1 LTEQIVGDILRL
13 TVLAGLGTAGLVA
26 VLLWKKNLA
35 SRVTFLRFVIQ
46 AMAFAAIFYVFSYS
60 GVVPMLYVLIF
71 IFGMSLIL
79 GRVYCGW
86 LCPFGLLMDLEIA
99 LRKALKIRHRMLPDK
114 LNIALHKARYV
125 ILLVFLLVPIG
136 FWLATPGPLLAS
148 TLMLEKLAGHF
159 RIYNVL
165 IDPMIPMV
173 VPWSNTATI
182 NVATLNLAYPYA
194 QNIIAFTAEG
204 IGQYIAVAFVIITLI
219 GAFLIRRVWC
229 RFCPTGASI
238 AAINQFKGLNKV
250 PLLYVEKNEEKCTK
264 CGVCKRVC
272 SVQVNEVYEQKAGKI
287 LTSQCMLCAR
297 CVEMCPYEDALK
309 LKLGNKTVFHSRNWL
324 EQPRTE

>member
-1 LTEQIVGDILRL
+1 
-13 TVLAGLGTAGLVA
+13 
-26 VLLWKKNLA
+26 
-35 SRVTFLRFVIQ
+35 
-46 AMAFAAIFYVFSYS
+46 
-60 GVVPMLYVLIF
+60 
-71 IFGMSLIL
+71 
-79 GRVYCGW
+79 
-86 LCPFGLLMDLEIA
+86 
-99 LRKALKIRHRMLPDK
+99 
-114 LNIALHKARYV
+114 
-125 ILLVFLLVPIG
+125 LVFLLIPVG
-136 FWLATPGPLLAS
+136 FWIATPDPLLAS

-204 IGQYIAVAFVIITLI
+204 IGQYIAVAFVIVTLV

-250 PLLYVEKNEEKCTK
+250 PLLFVEKNEQKCTK

-297 CVEMCPYEDALK
+297 CVEMCPYEDALR
-309 LKLGNKTVFHSRNWL
+309 LKLGNKTVFKSRNWL

>member
-1 LTEQIVGDILRL
+1 MTEQIVGDILRL
-13 TVLAGLGTAGLVA
+13 TVLAGLGTAGLIA

-35 SRVTFLRFVIQ
+35 TRVTFLRFVIQ
-46 AMAFAAIFYVFSYS
+46 AVALTAIFYVFSYS
-60 GVVPMLYVLIF
+60 SIVPMLYVLLF
-71 IFGMSLIL
+71 IFGMSIVL

-86 LCPFGLLMDLEIA
+86 LCPLGLIMDLEIL
-99 LRKALKIRHRMLPDK
+99 LRKALKIRHHIIPDK
-114 LNIALHKARYV
+114 LNIALHKSRYL
-125 ILLVFLLVPIG
+125 IALIFLLIPLG
-136 FWLATPGPLLAS
+136 FWIATPDPLLAS

-165 IDPMIPMV
+165 IDPLIPMV
-173 VPWSNTATI
+173 VPWSNTAT
-182 NVATLNLAYPYA
+182 VDLAGVNFSFPYV
-194 QNIIAFTAEG
+194 QNIITFTAEG
-204 IGQYIAVAFVIITLI
+204 IGQILAVAIVIVILI
-219 GAFLIRRVWC
+219 GGFFVRRVWC

-238 AAINQFKGLNKV
+238 AALNQFKAFKAL
-250 PLLYVEKNEEKCTK
+250 PLLYVEKDEKKCTK

-272 SVQVNEVYEQKAGKI
+272 SVQVNEVYEQKGGKI
-287 LTSQCMLCAR
+287 GTSQCMLCIR